1 MPYNTPT
8 LAQAPALL
16 ALAEKLNEA
25 AEQARKIPATNT
37 SVAYDLD
44 NALDLV
50 VEIYLHALG
59 VPFPRRVDLATQV
72 TALAGQ
78 GLATVEQAIESE
90 VPAELRT
97 WEIPF
102 DPTRVRARLS
112 KAGREA
118 IAERLPRREDGT
130 ADLLAALQNSI
141 DRHKAR
147 GSEHHNA

>member
-25 AEQARKIPATNT
+25 AGQARKIPATNA

-59 VPFPRRVDLATQV
+59 VPADRRSELAPQV

-78 GLATVEQAIESE
+78 GLATIEQAIESE
-90 VPAELRT
+90 VPAELLTR
-97 WEIPF
+97 EITI
-102 DPTRVRARLS
+102 DPTRVRTRLS

-118 IAERLPRREDGT
+118 IAARTPRREDGT
-130 ADLLAALQNSI
+130 VDLLAALQNSI

-147 GSEHHNA
+147 NTGASS